1 MKPDEAQTAIGCV
14 RFVKRM
20 GYVQR
25 RSMALNYWSKML
37 LPLGMVLML
46 AGALL
51 WLRHASIDL
60 PMFEA
65 LRLGRRSGWAPL
77 IVGLTRLGGL
87 AVLGPLALAAA
98 GLLAWRKRGRE
109 ALWLLLT
116 IASGRLMVEAV
127 KLLFGRE
134 RPPLSG
140 QLASVTSYSFPSSH
154 SAGTMLTMLALALVF
169 PVRGRPM
176 LLLALAIACVV
187 GWSRIALGV
196 HWPSDVL
203 AGLGLGMLW
212 VGTAQRWLH
221 PSSNAA

>member
-1 MKPDEAQTAIGCV
+1 MP
-14 RFVKRM
+14 
-20 GYVQR
+20 
-25 RSMALNYWSKML
+25 LNYWSKML
-37 LPLGMVLML
+37 LLALGMVLML

-60 PMFEA
+60 PVFEA
-65 LRLGRRSGWAPL
+65 LRLDARSGWAPF
-77 IVGLTRLGGL
+77 IVGVTRLGGFP
-87 AVLGPLALAAA
+87 VLGPLALAVA

-116 IASGRLMVEAV
+116 IASGRLMVEAI

-140 QLASVTSYSFPSSH
+140 QLAPVTSYSFPSSH
-154 SAGTMLTMLALALVF
+154 SAGTMLTMLALAMVF
-169 PVRGRPM
+169 PAQGSPM
-176 LLLALAIACVV
+176 LLPALAIGCVI

-203 AGLGLGMLW
+203 AGLGFGMLW

-221 PSSNAA
+221 PSGKTN